1 MKLPCDYAILRFL
14 PYPETEEFVN
24 VGVVLLQA
32 KTGFFGFD
40 IAKRWKRVTAFFAE
54 LDADI
59 YHAGLGFVRQELQEF
74 QQYFGDGVP
83 AAGRLALEFPAMAA
97 AFANLVRPRE
107 SLFRYSGIRTVMAE
121 NPAKKLEDLFDQYV
135 MRQFATGK
143 EYQETVMANRLR
155 KLFAE
160 TKLNEF
166 YREHGSLGRDD
177 YEVSVPF
184 IYRRADKILRA
195 IKPLNLNQE
204 STTKVADHGDMWV
217 SRMRR
222 LRALNALP
230 ELMIFPVIEPTEG
243 TKRRAAAR
251 GIVNELQNYGAA
263 VVPFEARERVISL
276 ARPA

>member
-24 VGVVLLQA
+24 VGVVLVQA
-32 KTGFFGFD
+32 NTGFFDFE
-40 IAKRWKRVTAFFAE
+40 ISKLWRRVTAFFAE

-59 YHAGLGFVRQELQEF
+59 YRAALGFVRQELEQF
-74 QQYFGDGVP
+74 KQYFGE
-83 AAGRLALEFPAMAA
+83 AARPGSLRLEFPEMKA
-97 AFANLVRPRE
+97 AFCNLVRTRE

-121 NPAKKLEDLFDQYV
+121 DPASKLEDLFDHYV
-135 MRQFATGK
+135 ARQFAAEK
-143 EYQETVMANRLR
+143 EYQETVMTTRLR
-155 KLFAE
+155 KVFAE
-160 TKLNEF
+160 TKLTEF

-177 YEVSVPF
+177 YRVAVPF
-184 IYRRADKILRA
+184 IYRREDKVLRA
-195 IKPLNLNQE
+195 IKPLNLNQD

-230 ELMIFPVIEPTEG
+230 ELMIFPVQAPTEG
-243 TKRRAAAR
+243 ARRKAAAH
-251 GIVNELQNYGAA
+251 GIVEELKDYGAA
-263 VVPFEARERVISL
+263 VVPFEATERVISL

>member
-24 VGVVLLQA
+24 VGVVLVEA
-32 KTGFFGFD
+32 KSGFFGFD
-40 IAKRWKRVTAFFAE
+40 IAKRWKRVTAFFTE

-59 YHAGLGFVRQELQEF
+59 YRAGLGFVRQELQEF
-74 QQYFGDGVP
+74 EQYFCEG
-83 AAGRLALEFPAMAA
+83 AHAGRLALEFPGMAA

-121 NPAKKLEDLFDQYV
+121 NPTKKLADLFDQYV
-135 MRQFATGK
+135 MRQFATEK

-177 YEVSVPF
+177 YEVPVPF
-184 IYRRADKILRA
+184 IYRRADKVLRA

-222 LRALNALP
+222 LRALGALP
-230 ELMIFPVIEPTEG
+230 ELMIFPVNEPTEG

-251 GIVNELQNYGAA
+251 EIMTELKNYGAA
-263 VVPFEARERVISL
+263 VVPFNAPETVISL
-276 ARPA
+276 ARPT

>member
-24 VGVVLLQA
+24 AGVVLLQA
-32 KTGFFGFD
+32 KTGFFRFD

-54 LDADI
+54 LDADV
-59 YHAGLGFVRQELQEF
+59 YRAGLGFVRQELQEF
-74 QQYFGDGVP
+74 EHYFGGGVN
-83 AAGRLALEFPAMAA
+83 ARRGLALEFPGIAA

-121 NPAKKLEDLFDQYV
+121 DPAKKLADLFDQYV
-135 MRQFATGK
+135 MRQFATEK

-155 KLFAE
+155 KLFVE

-184 IYRRADKILRA
+184 IYQRADKVLRA

-204 STTKVADHGDMWV
+204 STTRVADHGDMWV

-222 LRALNALP
+222 LRALDALP
-230 ELMIFPVIEPTEG
+230 ELMIFPIREPTEG
-243 TKRRAAAR
+243 KRRVAAR
-251 GIVNELQNYGAA
+251 EIVKELKNYGAA
-263 VVPFEARERVISL
+263 VVPFEAPEAVISL

>member
-24 VGVVLLQA
+24 VGVVLMQA
-32 KTGFFGFD
+32 KTGFFAFD
-40 IAKRWKRVTAFFAE
+40 IAKRWKRVTAFFTE

-59 YHAGLGFVRQELQEF
+59 YRAGLGFVRQELQEF
-74 QQYFGDGVP
+74 KQYFCEGVHNE
-83 AAGRLALEFPAMAA
+83 RLPLEFPGMGA

-107 SLFRYSGIRTVMAE
+107 SLFRYSGIRTVMTE
-121 NPAKKLEDLFDQYV
+121 NPTQKLADLFDQYV
-135 MRQFATGK
+135 MRQFAIER
-143 EYQETVMANRLR
+143 EYQEMVMTNRLR
-155 KLFAE
+155 KLFVE

-184 IYRRADKILRA
+184 IYRRADRVLRA

-222 LRALNALP
+222 LKALDALP
-230 ELMIFPVIEPTEG
+230 ELMIFPVREPTEG
-243 TKRRAAAR
+243 TKRKAAAR
-251 GIVNELQNYGAA
+251 GIVKELKNYGAA
-263 VVPFEARERVISL
+263 VVPFEAPETVISL
-276 ARPA
+276 ARPT